1 MLAAEP
7 ILVALAHHGLLLK
20 QDKALPSVVGLLTGE
35 SLRTSWWS
43 HPKANLIFAVL
54 AHLSNHPD
62 VLVTKL
68 LYRKDTLVHRS
79 LWPALLAVATARK
92 PWQLE
97 GLSPPAL
104 SLLQRL
110 DRGDG
115 PIRAIGA
122 PVKQLEARLLAHARD
137 IHTDSGHHEM
147 ELESW
152 PTWSARAGTTALPSL
167 PRATAILEH
176 AVSALGA
183 PLKALPW
190 PVASP
195 QKLPRRKA

>member
-7 ILVALAHHGLLLK
+7 VLAALAHHGLLLK
-20 QDKALPSVVGLLTGE
+20 QDKTVPSVVGLLTGE

-43 HPKANLIFAVL
+43 HPKADLIFAVL
-54 AHLSNHPD
+54 AHLANHPD

-79 LWPALLAVATARK
+79 LWPALLAVATAHE
-92 PWQLE
+92 PWQLA
-97 GLSPPAL
+97 GLTAPAL

-122 PVKQLEARLLAHARD
+122 PAKELEVRLLAPALEV
-137 IHTDSGHHEM
+137 HTDAGHHEM
-147 ELESW
+147 ELEPW
-152 PTWSARAGTTALPSL
+152 AAWAARKNCAALPSVAQ
-167 PRATAILEH
+167 ATAVLEQ
-176 AVSALGA
+176 AATALGA
-183 PLKALPW
+183 PLNALPW
-190 PVASP
+190 PLANA
-195 QKLPRRKA
+195 QKISRRRG

>member
-7 ILVALAHHGLLLK
+7 VLAALAQHGLLLK
-20 QDKALPSVVGLLTGE
+20 QDKSLPSVVGLLTGE

-79 LWPALLAVATARK
+79 LWPALLAVATARE
-92 PWQLE
+92 PWQLD
-97 GLSPPAL
+97 GLSPSAL

-122 PVKQLEARLLAHARD
+122 PVKQLEARLLAHARE
-137 IHTDSGHHEM
+137 IHTDAGHHEM

-152 PTWSARAGTTALPSL
+152 QSWSARSRSTARPSG
-167 PRATAILEH
+167 PQATAILEQ
-176 AVSALGA
+176 AVAALGA
-183 PLKALPW
+183 PRKSLPW
-190 PVASP
+190 PAASP
-195 QKLPRRKA
+195 KKLPRKGP